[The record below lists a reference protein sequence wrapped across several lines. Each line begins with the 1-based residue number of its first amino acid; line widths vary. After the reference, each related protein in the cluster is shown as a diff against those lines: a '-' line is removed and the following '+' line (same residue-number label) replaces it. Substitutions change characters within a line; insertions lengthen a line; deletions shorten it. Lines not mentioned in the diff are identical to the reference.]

1 MKRIFPTLLCLL
13 SFSLSAQ
20 VGVGNTNPQAQLD
33 ISASNTSSPSNLD
46 GILIPRMSNLPTVGS
61 MTANQDG
68 MLVFYTGA
76 GNSGKGFYYWDDASN
91 NWIYLSSGNK
101 NTLDEAYDEG
111 GAGAGRIINTTD
123 GDIQIT
129 GTDGLAITTIDTKTN
144 GTALSTYADLDGN
157 GNHGI
162 SNTIWG
168 NAGAGTN
175 RTAFA
180 IDNYIRT
187 LINNGTIY
195 GLRSQFV
202 LGNNAGSAFNTGNVG
217 VYNQFYSGTNSGFNI
232 GLQNEFIL
240 SSAIHYGMKNTI
252 SISTS
257 GVTYGMHN
265 DFDGNGSSD
274 FYGTYNNFNTSGTS
288 DLFGSYNTF
297 VGSGTGNKYGYFI
310 NIASGSGGNHYGLYS
325 DVRNAGGY
333 AAYLVGRTSLGTS
346 TANRYLMPGTDGSN
360 GQIMATDGSGNV
372 NFINPSAVF
381 TDTDTDDQTIDN
393 LSLVGTTLGISLE
406 DDGQPVQT
414 VDLSSLQDGTGTDN
428 QSIDTF
434 SFNTSTNVLS
444 LEIEDDGVAVQ
455 TVDLSSLDTEDADW
469 YEVGSTNAPNAISD
483 NIYTDGDVGIGS
495 SNIGSYTTA
504 SRTLTVG
511 PNNTASNVD
520 ASFIELVGT
529 TGLTSS
535 SVGGIHFE
543 NAPGSSFGDGIAKIE
558 AILNT
563 GSNFA
568 GHLLFFT
575 GNTSGNLTE
584 KMRIEDNGDVGIGVT
599 NPSATLDLVGSFQ
612 YVDGNQALG
621 RVLTSDASGNATW
634 SAPSATD
641 NTTAS
646 NGLSEV
652 SDDIRLGGT
661 LTQATVITQNT
672 NSFDINLN
680 SSGDFAIQDNGT
692 DAFFVEDS
700 GDVGFGTSNPA
711 YQVDVLET
719 GNNELR
725 GVNVT
730 KTDNS
735 SSDTNGI
742 YVTKT
747 GSGTGRSHAY
757 YSLVQGSGTGQKYGI
772 FNRINST
779 ATGNQYGTRNWISG
793 NTSSQQFGTFNNMDN
808 AGTSNV
814 YGVYNGM
821 RVTNASNMYGVY
833 NEFLTANSSSTL
845 MAGVRN
851 RFTNGTPG
859 SDGFAGVYTDFALT
873 ANGTYY
879 GTRNEYG
886 SGATGTGTKYGTFN
900 EISSSAGGTHYG
912 TYNDVSTSN
921 GWAGYFLGRNY
932 ISQRLSI
939 GELDNANAGLN
950 VQTNSSST
958 YAHLELEE
966 TGTNDGSR
974 IRFTNSAET
983 SNNWLLY
990 GRADNTDA
998 DSRLNIFYSNAGN
1011 IIEVYGDQTVE
1022 VNGQFSVNL
1031 NNPTYAIHLPNNA
1044 TIGTGQGRANAW
1056 TTYSDSRVKTN
1067 QQELQNGLS
1076 TIMKMTPKTYFHHN
1090 GNFENNRLDLR
1101 NSGENTL
1108 GFIAQELFNVL
1119 PEAVQKPTDQTKELW
1134 SINYDKIIP
1143 VAVKAIQ
1150 ELNEEII
1157 TLKEENKTLRTK
1169 LDRMVALEARLL
1181 AIEKQLNHV
1190 SDPPLSASSDE

>member
-1 MKRIFPTLLCLL
+1 MKRILPTLLCLL
-13 SFSLSAQ
+13 TLGLSAQ

-61 MTANQDG
+61 MTAAQDG
-68 MLVFYTGA
+68 MLVFYTGS
-76 GNSGKGFYYWDDASN
+76 GNSGKGFYYWNQTSTS
-91 NWIYLSSGNK
+91 WVYLSSGSK
-101 NTLDEAYDEG
+101 NTLDGAYDEG
-111 GAGAGRIINTTD
+111 GAGAGRVINAND
-123 GDIQIT
+123 GNVEIS
-129 GTDGLAITTIDTKTN
+129 GSDGLQVTTVDTDTNAAAISIYSN
-144 GTALSTYADLDGN
+144 FDGN

-162 SNTIWG
+162 NNQVWG
-168 NAGAGTN
+168 DAGAGN
-175 RTAFA
+175 GRTAFA

-187 LINNGTIY
+187 LINDGTVY
-195 GLRSQFV
+195 GMRSQFV
-202 LGNNAGSAFNTGNVG
+202 LGNNAGSSLNSGNVG
-217 VYNQFYSGTNSGFNI
+217 VFNQFYSGTNTGFNI
-232 GLQNEFIL
+232 GVQNEFRFN
-240 SSAIHYGMKNTI
+240 STVHYGMKNTNFL
-252 SISTS
+252 STA
-257 GVTYGMHN
+257 GTTYGMHN
-265 DFDGNGSSD
+265 DFDSNGSSD
-274 FYGTYNNFNTSGTS
+274 FYGSYNSFNMSGTS
-288 DLFGSYNTF
+288 DIYGSYNSI
-297 VGSGTGNKYGYFI
+297 VGAGSGNKYGTYVTI
-310 NIASGSGGNHYGLYS
+310 PSGGGGNHYGIYT
-325 DVRNAGGY
+325 DVRNTSGY
-333 AAYLVGRTSLGTS
+333 AAYLIGRTSLGTGTS
-346 TANRYLMPGTDGSN
+346 NRYLMPETAGTN
-360 GQIMATDGSGNV
+360 GQIMAINGSGV
-372 NFINPSAVF
+372 VSFVNPSAVF
-381 TDTDTDDQTIDN
+381 SDTDTDDQTIDN
-393 LSLVGTTLGISLE
+393 LTLVGTTLGISLE

-414 VDLSSLQDGTGTDN
+414 VDLSSLQDGIGTDN
-428 QSIDTF
+428 QTIDTF
-434 SFNTSTNVLS
+434 SFNAATNVLS
-444 LEIEDDGVAVQ
+444 LEIENDGVATQ

-469 YEVGSTNAPNAISD
+469 HEVGTSSSPNAITD
-483 NIYTDGDVGIGS
+483 NIFTLGDVGIGS
-495 SNIGSYTTA
+495 SNIGSYTTG

-511 PNNTASNVD
+511 PNNTASAID

-529 TGLTSS
+529 TGQVNS
-535 SVGGIHFE
+535 SVGGIHIE
-543 NAPGSSFGDGIAKIE
+543 NTSGSSFGDGIAKIE
-558 AILNT
+558 AILN
-563 GSNFA
+563 GSTNFA
-568 GHLLFFT
+568 GHLLFYT
-575 GNTSGNLTE
+575 GSTSGNLTE

-621 RVLTSDASGNATW
+621 RVLTSDANGNATW
-634 SAPSATD
+634 STTSAID

-652 SDDIRLGGT
+652 SDDIKLGGT
-661 LTQATVITQNT
+661 LTQATIITQDT

-680 SSGDFAIQDNGT
+680 STGDFAIQDNGT

-711 YQVDVLET
+711 YQVDVSET

-779 ATGNQYGTRNWISG
+779 AAGNQYGTRNWISG
-793 NTSSQQFGTFNNMDN
+793 NTTSQQFGTFNNMDN

-833 NEFLTANSSSTL
+833 NEFLTANNSSTL

-859 SDGFAGVYTDFALT
+859 SDGFAGIYTDFALT

-886 SGATGTGTKYGTFN
+886 SGATGTGTKYGTYN

-912 TYNDVSTSN
+912 SYNDVSTSN

-932 ISQRLSI
+932 ISDRLSI
-939 GELDNANAGLN
+939 GETDNANARFN
-950 VQTNSSST
+950 VQGNSSST
-958 YAHLELEE
+958 YAHIELEE

-974 IRFTNSAET
+974 IRFTNSVET
-983 SNNWLLY
+983 TNNWLIY

-998 DSRLNIFYSNAGN
+998 DSRMNIFYSNTGN
-1011 IIEVYGDQTVE
+1011 IIEIYGDNTVE
-1022 VNGQFSVNL
+1022 VNGQLSVNL

-1044 TIGTGQGRANAW
+1044 AIGTGQGRANAW
-1056 TTYSDSRVKTN
+1056 TTYSDNRVKSN
-1067 QQELQNGLS
+1067 QSDLKNGLLKV
-1076 TIMKMTPKTYFHHN
+1076 MQMRPKTYFHHN
-1090 GNFENNRLDLR
+1090 GNIENGTLNLDR
-1101 NSGENTL
+1101 SGEQTL
-1108 GFIAQELFNVL
+1108 GFIAQELYKVL
-1119 PEAVQKPTDQTKELW
+1119 PEAVQKPQNENKELW
-1134 SINYDKIIP
+1134 SINYDKVIP
-1143 VAVKAIQ
+1143 VTVKAIQ
-1150 ELNEEII
+1150 ELNEEIQS
-1157 TLKEENKTLRTK
+1157 LKEENKTLRAK
-1169 LDRMVALEARLL
+1169 LDRMAQLEARLL
-1181 AIEKQLNHV
+1181 AIEKQINHV
-1190 SDPPLSASSDE
+1190 TDHPVSASADE